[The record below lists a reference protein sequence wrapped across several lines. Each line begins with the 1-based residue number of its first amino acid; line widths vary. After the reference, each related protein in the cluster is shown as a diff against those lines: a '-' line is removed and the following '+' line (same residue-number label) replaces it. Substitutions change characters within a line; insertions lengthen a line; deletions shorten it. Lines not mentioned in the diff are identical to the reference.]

1 MYNKYPPVYISGIL
15 KAIVVQEIMICN
27 FINKSIIRIR
37 TKKVLKSDDKTQMF
51 FYHNYI
57 VVHIGFKTS
66 NVTHV
71 WNFNCQGAY
80 YAASP
85 DYVTLTAKSVRFYH
99 KSS

>member
-1 MYNKYPPVYISGIL
+1 
-15 KAIVVQEIMICN
+15 
-27 FINKSIIRIR
+27 
-37 TKKVLKSDDKTQMF
+37 MF